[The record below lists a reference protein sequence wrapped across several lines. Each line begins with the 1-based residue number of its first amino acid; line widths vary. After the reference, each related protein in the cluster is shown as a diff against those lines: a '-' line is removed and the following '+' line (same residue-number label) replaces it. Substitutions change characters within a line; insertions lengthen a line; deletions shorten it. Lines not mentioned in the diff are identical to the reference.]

1 MDNALIEAARR
12 QLAPQGILRAG
23 INLSNF
29 LLVTGKDE
37 QDQHVGVSPGIA
49 KSLAEAL
56 SVPLQL
62 VPFPGPGKLA
72 DAIVDDVWDVANIAC
87 EQERAKTIHFSPAY
101 CQIQA
106 TYLVPA
112 GSQINSIEEV
122 DRPGVR
128 IVTKARGAYD
138 LWLTDHIKQA
148 TILRAPSIEESFQLF
163 KNENCEVLSG
173 LRPRLMQDRE
183 RLEGARILL
192 GSFTVIKQCIGCRKG
207 LPEAAEFLDQ
217 FVGKARHSG
226 LIEGLIQE
234 HGVEGKL
241 AVGT

>member
-1 MDNALIEAARR
+1 MEFGMDIALIEAARR
-12 QLAPQGILRAG
+12 QLAPKGILRAG

-29 LLVTGKDE
+29 LLVTGKDD

-87 EQERAKTIHFSPAY
+87 E
-101 CQIQA
+101 QA

-183 RLEGARILL
+183 RLDGTRVLL
-192 GSFTVIKQCIGCRKG
+192 GSFTVIKQCIGCRKD

-217 FVGKARHSG
+217 FVDKARHSG